1 MKALVTGGT
10 GFIGSSVVRLLLENG
25 HTVRLLTRRKELP
38 LEFKG
43 KEVEGVHG
51 DLKDFSSVIKAMDG
65 MDLFYHIG
73 EIKNVN
79 ETASRNNVKLMKQ
92 IIAAVQ
98 EKGVRRLI
106 FISSLTVAGIPSVS
120 PAVEET
126 KPEIVLEDHYTS
138 YKRACEGLLLNSL
151 AGRCVIIR
159 PAPVY
164 GPGSRYLP
172 RFIYAIE
179 KFGAIGFP
187 FIGNAKNIAPLIYI
201 KDLANAIYL
210 SGLAPSA
217 SGQIINLTDG
227 IRHSW
232 HDFLNT
238 VAAQLGK
245 KLRIMPI
252 PPLFLKIPAVPF
264 DLLAGI
270 VGIKLDPVQYVNYF
284 SKDLWF
290 DNTKAQDL
298 LGWRPEY
305 SLDDGVGEMI
315 KFYRG
320 V

>member
-10 GFIGSSVVRLLLENG
+10 GFIGSSVVRLLLEGG
-25 HTVRLLTRRKELP
+25 HAVRMLTRRKELP
-38 LEFKG
+38 EEFKG

-65 MDLFYHIG
+65 IDLFYHIG

-79 ETASRNNVKLMKQ
+79 ETASRNNVKLMEQ
-92 IIAAVQ
+92 IIAGMQ
-98 EKGVRRLI
+98 EKDVWRLI
-106 FISSLTVAGIPSVS
+106 FVSSLTVAGIPSVS
-120 PAVEET
+120 PAGEET
-126 KPEIVLEDHYTS
+126 EPEVVLEDHYTS
-138 YKRACEGLLLNSL
+138 YKRACEKLLLNSL
-151 AGRCVIIR
+151 PGRYVIIR

-164 GPGSRYLP
+164 GPGSRYLG
-172 RFIYAIE
+172 RFLNAIE
-179 KFGAIGFP
+179 KFGPVGFP

-201 KDLANAIYL
+201 KDLADAIYL
-210 SGLAPSA
+210 SGLVPSA
-217 SGQIINLTDG
+217 SGQIFNLTDG
-227 IRHSW
+227 LRHSW
-232 HDFLNT
+232 LDFLNT
-238 VAAQLGK
+238 VAEQLGK

-270 VGIKLDPVQYVNYF
+270 FGIKLDPVQYVNYF

-298 LGWRPEY
+298 LGWRPEHT
-305 SLDDGVGEMI
+305 LDDGVREMI
-315 KFYRG
+315 KFFRG